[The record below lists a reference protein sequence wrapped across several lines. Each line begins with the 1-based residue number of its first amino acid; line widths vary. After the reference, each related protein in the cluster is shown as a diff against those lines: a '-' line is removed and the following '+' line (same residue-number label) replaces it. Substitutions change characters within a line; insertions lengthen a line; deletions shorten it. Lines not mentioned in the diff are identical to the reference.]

1 MRPCPHAWRP
11 WVAASWTTQ
20 SSPGGKP
27 LLGLRLCPGPT
38 RVAVGAR
45 PSRRGRG
52 QSSGP
57 PGGAAQLRQSCPS
70 SQTRPDEFCAA
81 QGVGSPQHRAPD
93 GHCMGAGPL
102 CELAAG
108 QHPAGPSPLWEV
120 CGEGGQPAPWRNML
134 RTAQC
139 GGWGCPDPL
148 CARGGPVPLHIQA
161 SWGGRLARAHQGP
174 DTCSRS

>member
-1 MRPCPHAWRP
+1 MDHAVFPRWEAAPGPRAVSRPHSSGSGGP
-11 WVAASWTTQ
+11 SI
-20 SSPGGKP
+20 SPG
-27 LLGLRLCPGPT
+27 
-38 RVAVGAR
+38 AGAELWA
-45 PSRRGRG
+45 
-52 QSSGP
+52 

-70 SQTRPDEFCAA
+70 SQTRPEEFCAA

-108 QHPAGPSPLWEV
+108 QHPAGPPTLWEV

-161 SWGGRLARAHQGP
+161 SWGGRLARARQGP